1 MSNILTQ
8 EVELPITGMTCSSCV
23 RNVERAL
30 TKANGVV
37 SATVNL
43 ATERASVVYD
53 PTQIKPEQMIE
64 RVSSAG
70 YGVVQSTIELPITG
84 MTCASCVRT
93 VERAL
98 SKPAGI
104 LSVNVNLATEK
115 ATVSYLPGR
124 VRRSDLVKAVE
135 AAGYGVIDISTAE
148 QPEDAERAAREAETQ
163 RQRRLVIIGAVFTIP
178 LFVLSMI
185 RDLLMLSAAPAGN
198 MAGMATSG
206 VTVPWFMWAGWPFVF
221 GLLATPV
228 QILLGRQY
236 VVGAWKAARNRT
248 ANMDTLI
255 ALGSLAAYTY
265 SVGVLIG
272 TLLNINGLSGHV
284 YFETGA
290 VILVLITFG
299 KLLESRAKGRTSE
312 AIKKLMGLAPR
323 TATLLRDGQETEVSV
338 DDIIVG
344 DTLVVR
350 PGERIP
356 VDGVVVEGRSSVDES
371 MLTGE
376 SLPVGKSIGSNT
388 IGSTIN
394 KQGRLVIEAQRV
406 GSDTALA
413 QIIRLVEQAQGSKAP
428 IQNVADQVS
437 SVFVP
442 IVLVLAALTFFS
454 WLVLAHV
461 DFTTAMMH
469 AIAVLVIA
477 CPCALGLATPTA
489 IMVGTGRGAEM
500 GILFKNSE
508 ALENAHRIKVIAL
521 DKTGTITRG
530 EPSVTDVVPTTDFT
544 SERLLQIAASAE
556 RGSEHPLAQAI
567 VQKAQT
573 QKLTLTQP
581 QDFQSEAGRGIQAL
595 IDGQS
600 VQIGSPR
607 YISELGIDLGL
618 IAADVEDLQAK
629 GCTVVML
636 VINGKYAGM
645 IGIADTV
652 KPTSATAI
660 AALKSLG
667 LEVVMITGDN
677 QRTAQAIAAEVGI
690 TRILADVLP
699 AQKSD
704 AVKSLQSNDQ
714 KVAMVGDGVNDAP
727 ALAQADVG
735 IAIGTG
741 TDIAMEASDITLVS
755 GDLIGAARAIKL
767 SKATMR
773 TIYQN
778 LFWAFI
784 YNIILIPAAIFGV
797 LAPVLAAAAMAFS
810 SVFVVSNSLRLRRIR
825 LENEKTDYL
834 SQAEVLRAAPELQ

>member
-1 MSNILTQ
+1 
-8 EVELPITGMTCSSCV
+8 
-23 RNVERAL
+23 
-30 TKANGVV
+30 
-37 SATVNL
+37 
-43 ATERASVVYD
+43 
-53 PTQIKPEQMIE
+53 MIE
-64 RVSSAG
+64 RVSGAG
-70 YGVVQSTIELPITG
+70 YGVVQATIELPITG
-84 MTCASCVRT
+84 MTCASCVRS

-98 SKPAGI
+98 SKPSGI

-124 VRRSDLVKAVE
+124 VRRTDLVKAVE
-135 AAGYGVIDISTAE
+135 AAGYGVIDLTTAE
-148 QPEDAERAAREAETQ
+148 QPEDAERAVREAETQ
-163 RQRRLVIIGAVFTIP
+163 RQRRLVIIGALFTIP
-178 LFVLSMI
+178 LFALSMA
-185 RDLLMLSAAPAGN
+185 RDLLMLSAAPVGN
-198 MAGMATSG
+198 MVGMATSA
-206 VTVPWFMWAGWPFVF
+206 TDLPWFMWVGWPFVF

-228 QILLGRQY
+228 QVLLGRQY
-236 VVGAWKAARNRT
+236 IVGAWKAARNRT

-265 SVGVLIG
+265 SVVVLIG
-272 TLLNINGLSGHV
+272 TLLNIKGLSGHV

-338 DDIIVG
+338 DDIVVG

-376 SLPVGKSIGSNT
+376 SLPVGKSAGSNA

-406 GSDTALA
+406 GSETALA

-428 IQNVADQVS
+428 IQHVADQVS

-442 IVLVLAALTFFS
+442 VVLVLAALTFFG
-454 WLVLAHV
+454 WLVLANV

-469 AIAVLVIA
+469 AVAVLVIA

-530 EPSVTDVVPTTDFT
+530 EPSVTDVIPTTDFT
-544 SERLLQIAASAE
+544 SESLLQIAASAE

-567 VQKAQT
+567 VQKAQV

-595 IDGQS
+595 IAGQS

-607 YISELGIDLGL
+607 YISELGIDLGKM
-618 IAADVEDLQAK
+618 IAEVENLQAK
-629 GCTVVML
+629 GRTVVM
-636 VINGKYAGM
+636 VVVDGIYAGM

-652 KPTSATAI
+652 KSTSAISI
-660 AALKSLG
+660 AALMSLG

-704 AVKSLQSNDQ
+704 AVKSLQANGQ

-727 ALAQADVG
+727 ALAQANVG

-797 LAPVLAAAAMAFS
+797 LAPVLAAGAMAFS

-825 LENEKTDYL
+825 LENEKAEYQ
-834 SQAEVLRAAPELQ
+834 SQSGVLKATPELR